1 MATAAMNIA
10 FGFSTSMIW
19 FAFFWS
25 INGMLQGLGAP
36 GCARILTSWFA
47 AKERGTYW
55 GMWNIAHNMGGFLAP
70 ILAGT
75 AAKMYGWQWGM
86 FAPGIVGVVMG
97 ALILVGVRDSPEAA
111 GFLPVEQKKEATKKE
126 SKDSESSVGEKPKES
141 LVDLLVTD
149 VLKYVVDDVNVV
161 VGDDVCI
168 QTD

>member
-1 MATAAMNIA
+1 MQIGALTSIFPIMYGMSKFVSGVLGSRTSPRLLLAGGLMATAAMNIA

-55 GMWNIAHNMGGFLAP
+55 GMWNIAHNMGGFAAP

-75 AAKMYGWQWGM
+75 AAKMYGWQWGELQ
-86 FAPGIVGVVMG
+86 F
-97 ALILVGVRDSPEAA
+97 
-111 GFLPVEQKKEATKKE
+111 
-126 SKDSESSVGEKPKES
+126 
-141 LVDLLVTD
+141 
-149 VLKYVVDDVNVV
+149 
-161 VGDDVCI
+161 
-168 QTD
+168 